1 MSLNWIH
8 WLLLA
13 LLAVGLFLVAI
24 DPRRPQ
30 LAWRYARLVLLCL
43 ISAVILT
50 PFVWVTSAAF
60 KLGPVLMQYPF
71 LPPITEWHAT
81 LGLDN
86 FRNLFT
92 PRPTLQGE
100 VGFGQHF
107 LNSLFLASA
116 ATVIQVFFCSMAGYA
131 LAKYRFRGR
140 KALMLFM
147 LGTMMLPVML
157 FLAPLYELIARF
169 GWIDTYLALLVP
181 GAASAF
187 GIFLFR
193 QSMLSVPDGLIEA
206 ARVDGAGEFYIYW
219 SIVIP
224 LVRPMTAA
232 FCLIVFMGQWN
243 GFIGPQVFL
252 QSTYKYPLPVV
263 LNQYVTEFSEDYGLF
278 LAGTFLSIFPIAV
291 LFLLL
296 QREFIGG
303 LTSGAVKG

>member
-1 MSLNWIH
+1 MNLLH
-8 WLLLA
+8 WVFLA
-13 LLAVGLFLVAI
+13 LGAIALFLVAI

-30 LAWRYARLVLLCL
+30 LALRYVRIVVLCL
-43 ISAVILT
+43 VSTLILT
-50 PFVWVTSAAF
+50 PFVWITCATF
-60 KLGPVLMQYPF
+60 KIGPVLMEYPF
-71 LPPITEWHAT
+71 LPPVSQWGET
-81 LGLDN
+81 LGFDN
-86 FRNLFT
+86 FRNLFK
-92 PRPTLQGE
+92 PRSTLQGE
-100 VGFGQHF
+100 VVFGQF
-107 LNSLFLASA
+107 LLNSLFLATA
-116 ATVIQVFFCSMAGYA
+116 AAVLQTFFCSMAGYA

-140 KALMLFM
+140 RMLMLFM
-147 LGTMMLPVML
+147 LGTMMLPGML
-157 FLAPLYELIARF
+157 FLAPTYALLARF
-169 GWIDTYLALLVP
+169 GWIDSYLALLVP
-181 GAASAF
+181 GAVAAF

-193 QSMLSVPDGLIEA
+193 QAMLSVPDGLIEA

-243 GFIGPQVFL
+243 SFIGPQVFL
-252 QSTYKYPLPVV
+252 QSAYKLTVPVV

-291 LFLLL
+291 LFLVL